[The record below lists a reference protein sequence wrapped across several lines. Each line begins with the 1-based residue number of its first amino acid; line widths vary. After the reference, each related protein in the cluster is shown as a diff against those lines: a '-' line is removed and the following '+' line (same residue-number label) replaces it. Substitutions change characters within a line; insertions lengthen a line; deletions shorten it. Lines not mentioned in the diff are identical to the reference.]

1 MPRIFT
7 QEHEAFRN
15 LAREILG
22 REVTPFRTQD
32 TSELFFTDVRVPYRD
47 RQR

>member
-7 QEHEAFRN
+7 QEHETFRD
-15 LAREILG
+15 LA

>member
-1 MPRIFT
+1 VPRIFT
-7 QEHEAFRN
+7 QEHETFRD

-22 REVTPFRTQD
+22 REVTPFRAQD
-32 TSELFFTDVRVPYRD
+32 TSGLFFTDVRVPYRD